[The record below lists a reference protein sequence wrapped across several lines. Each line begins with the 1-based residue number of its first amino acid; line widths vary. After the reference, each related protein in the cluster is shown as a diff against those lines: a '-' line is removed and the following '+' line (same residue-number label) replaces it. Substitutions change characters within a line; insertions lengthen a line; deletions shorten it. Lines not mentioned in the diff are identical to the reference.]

1 MLFATLKGGGLGF
14 QAGGGTRDAIGVEPV
29 DVGAGNEELPRAA
42 PPGELV
48 ASLGNNGIAGRD
60 RGRGVPA
67 STGPGT
73 GDNVL
78 THITR
83 YATIMAFRE

>member
-29 DVGAGNEELPRAA
+29 DARADNKELPGAA
-42 PPGELV
+42 LPGELV
-48 ASLGNNGIAGRD
+48 ASPGNNGIAGRD
-60 RGRGVPA
+60 RGRGVPV

-73 GDNVL
+73 GDNVV
-78 THITR
+78 IAPR
-83 YATIMAFRE
+83 PSPRR